1 MTPTTDSTQKPKDN
15 SHELLRAE
23 LTDVVVQQLGIKG
36 PEAIV
41 TAEALLRGLMT
52 RLGGQG
58 IYIPAPPR
66 SERNAAILGDFK
78 GNNAAEVC
86 TKHGISRRTLYRILT
101 NRADQRQIVTNL
113 P

>member
-1 MTPTTDSTQKPKDN
+1 MVFQTMTPNTDSTTHKPTKNN
-15 SHELLRAE
+15 SQDLLRAE
-23 LTDVVVQQLGIKG
+23 LTDVVRDQLGIQG
-36 PEAIV
+36 PQAIQ

-66 SERNAAILGDFK
+66 TERNAAILTDFR
-78 GNNAAEVC
+78 GNNASEVC

-101 NRADQRQIVTNL
+101 MRGVA
-113 P
+113 